1 MKKVLI
7 IVGLI
12 VFAIINLFI
21 INSNPSKSQDLTLEN
36 IDAVKASAA
45 EGGCDASNTN
55 PCKVTITGVGLIE
68 GTGKSSLQN

>member
-21 INSNPSKSQDLTLEN
+21 INANQQL
-36 IDAVKASAA
+36 AF
-45 EGGCDASNTN
+45 
-55 PCKVTITGVGLIE
+55 
-68 GTGKSSLQN
+68 